1 MTITARFSQLVQI
14 LTGRRIV
21 SATTIDTTLRG
32 ISMEPTTLF
41 GFLNAATAVRTLFGS
56 AVDARDAAKAQTL
69 RNDFEQKMLSLTT
82 IASSAFGQVDL
93 LRQEKQTLLDEKRS
107 LEDEHRRLKDTAA
120 QLAQYQRTKTPRG
133 GVVLVD
139 PTTLNAAEGPVYFCA
154 NCANALQTT
163 ILQPTNQDRQLHCS
177 NGHGD
182 IPFNAPRPISKH
194 ALRAIT
200 DNNGPDD
207 WMK

>member
-1 MTITARFSQLVQI
+1 
-14 LTGRRIV
+14 
-21 SATTIDTTLRG
+21 
-32 ISMEPTTLF
+32 MEPATIF
-41 GFLNAATAVRTLFGS
+41 GFLNAANTVRTYFVS
-56 AVDARDAAKAQTL
+56 AIDARDAAKAQTL
-69 RNDFEQKMLSLTT
+69 RNDFEQKMLSLTN
-82 IASSAFGQVDL
+82 IASSAFEQVNT

-154 NCANALQTT
+154 NCANALQAT
-163 ILQPTNQDRQLHCS
+163 ILQPANQDRLLHCS

-182 IPFNAPRPISKH
+182 IPFKPPRTVRVPT
-194 ALRAIT
+194 RAIT
-200 DNNGPDD
+200 GGGPDD
-207 WMK
+207 WMR